1 MHNEKDG
8 DGRALQWKRPYEA
21 AILELDSTRLQ
32 QRISEATEAILD
44 RMEQLLTRPSDS
56 EQRVLNDALR
66 NLRILRK
73 LSEVAAARDAK
84 MVS

>member
-1 MHNEKDG
+1 LHNEKDG
-8 DGRALQWKRPYEA
+8 DGRALQWKQPYEA